1 MDDNRTFLNIL
12 SSVSLEYL
20 AQRAGDIRK
29 NTVAGLAIMMLL
41 LIALGVFAFAFI
53 VLIGD
58 AIGSYCG
65 GAFIVGG
72 VYLTVAALLFFLRK
86 RPAQPQ
92 SDRWKALLLLVVR
105 NLRDSLSG

>member
-1 MDDNRTFLNIL
+1 MDNNRTFLNIL

-41 LIALGVFAFAFI
+41 LIALAVFAFAFI

-72 VYLTVAALLFFLRK
+72 IYLALAVMLFVFMK
-86 RPAQPQ
+86 RPVQQ
-92 SDRWKALLLLVVR
+92 KSDDWKALLLLVVR
-105 NLRDSLSG
+105 NLRNALNG